1 MRSIRRAAALAIV
14 VLSSVPLVAQ
24 VAPEAQGGSKNT
36 SPSKWEIFAG
46 YSYLAPHATLQ
57 TTVDKKPV
65 SATYHDVKFGEIGSF
80 SFFFNR
86 YVGVQAEVGIHE
98 WGVQNKNPAGQNG
111 TQGNNDGFTSLA
123 GGVVLRFPGG
133 RLTPFVHA
141 VGGEA
146 LMDGPAHNLYTWG
159 PAIAGGGGLDLNT
172 RWFHHRLAIR
182 LIQADYEYFHVDY
195 GTGNLGGQT
204 GINAERLSAGIVF
217 PVNAPAREP
226 VLLVCSANP
235 TSIFAGEPLTVTADA
250 GNLDPK
256 LNVLYYWSGNGV
268 KGDGATAAVSTA
280 TFPPGTY
287 TVLCGVKEGKAGKE
301 GLKPWQSAQA
311 SASFNVKQFEPPT
324 ISCSASPATIK
335 PGDSSMIN
343 SAGVSPQNR
352 PLTYSYSAAA
362 GTMNGSTASAEYSSV
377 GAPVGAVE
385 ITCNATDD
393 RGQTAT
399 AKTSVT
405 ITAPYVPPVP
415 HTQALCS
422 ISFATDRLRPT
433 RVNNEAKACLD
444 EVALDLQRQPD
455 AKVVLVGDS
464 NSKEKTKTASED
476 TFAQKHKRA
485 KVDDLAA
492 ERAVNAKDYLVT
504 EKGIDAARVSVMTG
518 RTNDQNVE
526 DYLVPAGA
534 NFSSDV
540 SGTAK
545 VDETAVKAQPRQP
558 LVKPRMHKR
567 AEER

>member
-1 MRSIRRAAALAIV
+1 
-14 VLSSVPLVAQ
+14 
-24 VAPEAQGGSKNT
+24 
-36 SPSKWEIFAG
+36 
-46 YSYLAPHATLQ
+46 
-57 TTVDKKPV
+57 
-65 SATYHDVKFGEIGSF
+65 
-80 SFFFNR
+80 
-86 YVGVQAEVGIHE
+86 
-98 WGVQNKNPAGQNG
+98 
-111 TQGNNDGFTSLA
+111 
-123 GGVVLRFPGG
+123 
-133 RLTPFVHA
+133 
-141 VGGEA
+141 
-146 LMDGPAHNLYTWG
+146 
-159 PAIAGGGGLDLNT
+159 
-172 RWFHHRLAIR
+172 
-182 LIQADYEYFHVDY
+182 
-195 GTGNLGGQT
+195 
-204 GINAERLSAGIVF
+204 
-217 PVNAPAREP
+217 
-226 VLLVCSANP
+226 
-235 TSIFAGEPLTVTADA
+235 
-250 GNLDPK
+250 
-256 LNVLYYWSGNGV
+256 
-268 KGDGATAAVSTA
+268 
-280 TFPPGTY
+280 
-287 TVLCGVKEGKAGKE
+287 
-301 GLKPWQSAQA
+301 
-311 SASFNVKQFEPPT
+311 
-324 ISCSASPATIK
+324 
-335 PGDSSMIN
+335 
-343 SAGVSPQNR
+343 
-352 PLTYSYSAAA
+352 
-362 GTMNGSTASAEYSSV
+362 MNGSTASAEYSSV